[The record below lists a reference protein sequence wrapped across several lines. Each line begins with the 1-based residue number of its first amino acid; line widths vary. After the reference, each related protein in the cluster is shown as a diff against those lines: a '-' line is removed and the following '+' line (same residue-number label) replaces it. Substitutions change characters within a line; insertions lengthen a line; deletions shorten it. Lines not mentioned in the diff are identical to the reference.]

1 MNYMKTFYM
10 DFHGEQLV
18 KHRRHPSKLLSNF
31 LNKAKIFSDISLL
44 RLGKNTSI
52 ALQNMTEFPPH
63 RKKKKNKQKN
73 KKTKLSKHSKKFS
86 FTRLQGL
93 GFQVL
98 QLL

>member
-52 ALQNMTEFPPH
+52 ALQNMTESPPL
-63 RKKKKNKQKN
+63 RKKKKTN
-73 KKTKLSKHSKKFS
+73 KKTKKKLSKHSKKFS

>member
-1 MNYMKTFYM
+1 M

-52 ALQNMTEFPPH
+52 ALQNMTESPPL
-63 RKKKKNKQKN
+63 RKKKKKNKQKN
-73 KKTKLSKHSKKFS
+73 KKKIV
-86 FTRLQGL
+86 QA
-93 GFQVL
+93 
-98 QLL
+98 

>member
-52 ALQNMTEFPPH
+52 ALQNMTEFPPL
-63 RKKKKNKQKN
+63 RKKKNKQTKKQKN
-73 KKTKLSKHSKKFS
+73 KIV
-86 FTRLQGL
+86 QA
-93 GFQVL
+93 
-98 QLL
+98 

>member
-1 MNYMKTFYM
+1 M

-52 ALQNMTEFPPH
+52 ALQNMTEFPPL
-63 RKKKKNKQKN
+63 RKKKKKQTKKQKN
-73 KKTKLSKHSKKFS
+73 KIV
-86 FTRLQGL
+86 QA
-93 GFQVL
+93 
-98 QLL
+98 

>member
-1 MNYMKTFYM
+1 M

-52 ALQNMTEFPPH
+52 ALQNMTESPPL
-63 RKKKKNKQKN
+63 RKKKKKQTKKQKKN
-73 KKTKLSKHSKKFS
+73 CPSIVKSLV
-86 FTRLQGL
+86 LQGYKD
-93 GFQVL
+93 
-98 QLL
+98 

>member
-1 MNYMKTFYM
+1 M

-52 ALQNMTEFPPH
+52 ALQNMTESPRL
-63 RKKKKNKQKN
+63 RKKKTNKQKN
-73 KKTKLSKHSKKFS
+73 KKKNCPSIVKSLV
-86 FTRLQGL
+86 LQGYKD
-93 GFQVL
+93 
-98 QLL
+98 

>member
-1 MNYMKTFYM
+1 M

-18 KHRRHPSKLLSNF
+18 KHHRHPSKLLSNI

-44 RLGKNTSI
+44 RLGKNMSI
-52 ALQNMTEFPPH
+52 ALQNMTESPRL
-63 RKKKKNKQKN
+63 RKKKTNKQKN